1 MLRGMGVP
9 VSIHDAIGS
18 GGSWTAAWVP
28 YGSTLQVHFF
38 PVAKRVAAFRTAGA
52 SRMEMMV
59 IAGLQ
64 NLAADV
70 TVAIGAFYSKLLLI
84 ILLAVRHAVFSHV
97 FPVKDS
103 VAAMTLEAPDVP
115 LTIECNQCLTFPQLV
130 STTSAGTR
138 IGVSAT
144 FGTGAIANRRRG
156 FANRDT
162 NASVT

>member
-1 MLRGMGVP
+1 MYRINTSSESLIARRNRTYLHLRSAAGNSFRFPMLRGMGVP

-84 ILLAVRHAVFSHV
+84 ILLAVRHAV
-97 FPVKDS
+97 S
-103 VAAMTLEAPDVP
+103 VEKN
-115 LTIECNQCLTFPQLV
+115 LT
-130 STTSAGTR
+130 
-138 IGVSAT
+138 AT
-144 FGTGAIANRRRG
+144 AR
-156 FANRDT
+156 
-162 NASVT
+162 ASFESYLLYPFLC